1 VITFNIVINLAE
13 VVWKDQVKQLYPTPD
28 AFSSYMGGVTKW
40 IALLAAAISLFVS
53 GNVIRALGWTKSA
66 LIAPIVTLFT
76 GVLFFAA
83 LLLPKETLIEIAAA
97 IGTSP
102 IIMAVFLGSLQNT
115 LLRGTKYSLV
125 DQTKE
130 LAYIPLSQ
138 ESKIKGKLAI
148 DGLGSRL
155 GKSGAS
161 LMYQFLLIIFGSIVG
176 SIHIVAFLL
185 FLAVVGWIFAVKVL
199 GKQFNQLAAEQAAAP
214 GPETD
219 KEEPVL
225 TTS

>member
-1 VITFNIVINLAE
+1 MAGITF
-13 VVWKDQVKQLYPTPD
+13 
-28 AFSSYMGGVTKW
+28 W

-66 LIAPIVTLFT
+66 LIAPIMTLVT
-76 GVLFFAA
+76 GALFFAA
-83 LLLPKETLIEIAAA
+83 LLLPKDMIIEICAA

-102 IIMAVFLGSLQNT
+102 LVLAVFLGSLQNT

-138 ESKIKGKLAI
+138 ESKIKGKPAI

-155 GKSGAS
+155 GKSGGS
-161 LMYQFLLIIFGSIVG
+161 LMYQFLLITFGP
-176 SIHIVAFLL
+176 L
-185 FLAVVGWIFAVKVL
+185 
-199 GKQFNQLAAEQAAAP
+199 
-214 GPETD
+214 
-219 KEEPVL
+219 
-225 TTS
+225 

>member
-1 VITFNIVINLAE
+1 
-13 VVWKDQVKQLYPTPD
+13 
-28 AFSSYMGGVTKW
+28 MW

-53 GNVIRALGWTKSA
+53 GNVIRVLGWTKSA
-66 LIAPIVTLFT
+66 LIAPIVTLVT
-76 GVLFFAA
+76 GALFFAA
-83 LLLPKETLIEIAAA
+83 LLLPKATLIEICAA

-102 IIMAVFLGSLQNT
+102 ILLAVFLGSLQNS

-130 LAYIPLSQ
+130 LAFVPLNQ
-138 ESKIKGKLAI
+138 ESKIRGKLAI

-161 LMYQFLLIIFGSIVG
+161 LMYQFLLITFGSIVG

-185 FLAVVGWIFAVKVL
+185 LLAIVGWIFAVKVL
-199 GKQFNQLAAEQAAAP
+199 GKQFNQLAAEQAAP
-214 GPETD
+214 PPEPSSD